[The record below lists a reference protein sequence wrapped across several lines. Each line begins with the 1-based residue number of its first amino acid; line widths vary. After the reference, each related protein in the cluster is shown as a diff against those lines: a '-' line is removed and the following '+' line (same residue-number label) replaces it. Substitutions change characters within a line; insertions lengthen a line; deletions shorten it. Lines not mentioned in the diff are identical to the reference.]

1 MLDPS
6 RIEGDDCPLNLQRL
20 MDLSRS
26 NIPYNK
32 GEKVLRP
39 KEIVKMVK
47 KLIKKGSK
55 VVRKR
60 YVSKKFL
67 EQVEEFFVKKADKLE
82 KMRKS
87 YGKRLTKT

>member
-6 RIEGDDCPLNLQRL
+6 RIEGDDCPLNMQRL

-60 YVSKKFL
+60 YVSKRFL

>member
-6 RIEGDDCPLNLQRL
+6 RIEGNDCPLNLQRL

-60 YVSKKFL
+60 YVSKRFL